1 MKLKKFTALCL
12 SAVISLSGSTY
23 ATEQSSNFPIKK
35 VLLYS
40 SPLLVLVPVVGYA
53 AFFELIPSK
62 KVHHKSS
69 KPSSKEPSGSKEKF
83 GQKTNSNHQN
93 PNEISQE
100 RFYGWIK
107 LLSGETTND
116 RSFIY
121 KSGEDFR
128 NDNDTNLEKYHN
140 FIQVFFPNVD
150 QSGSANCD
158 LFIDNCRDKWKAL
171 LENNSEI
178 FKKIQSEMHLNLL
191 RMLKFW
197 KFNASYDGNNNFKVS
212 LPKPFKSQLRNPS
225 DHNCLRATRVLI
237 ALRLF
242 DLNEEYAKFL
252 DILNTFYPNH
262 ESKHYWNNN
271 TKNIPSIKVLLEI

>member
-53 AFFELIPSK
+53 AFELIPSK
-62 KVHHKSS
+62 KVHPKSS
-69 KPSSKEPSGSKEKF
+69 KPSSKEPYGSNEKF
-83 GQKTNSNHQN
+83 GQKTNSYHQN

-100 RFYGWIK
+100 RFDGWIK

-150 QSGSANCD
+150 QSGSANYD
-158 LFIDNCRDKWKAL
+158 LFINNCRDKWKAL

-178 FKKIQSEMHLNLL
+178 FKKIQSEMRLNLV
-191 RMLKFW
+191 RMLNFW

-212 LPKPFKSQLRNPS
+212 LPKPSKSQLRNLS
-225 DHNCLRATRVLI
+225 DHNCLRASRVLI

-242 DLNEEYAKFL
+242 GLNEEHNQL
-252 DILNTFYPNH
+252 LSILNESYPNH
-262 ESKHYWNNN
+262 QSLKFWNE
-271 TKNIPSIKVLLEI
+271 TKNAQFIKNLLEM